1 MEISESAVRVRY
13 TSGHAQVQI
22 GDRELR
28 VDRRDDDAR
37 DHTCPVELVAAALG
51 S

>member
-1 MEISESAVRVRY
+1 MEISENAVRVRY
-13 TSGHAQVQI
+13 ASGHAEVQI
-22 GDRELR
+22 GERELR

-37 DHTCPVELVAAALG
+37 DYTCPVELVAAALG

>member
-1 MEISESAVRVRY
+1 MEISENAVRVQY
-13 TSGHAQVQI
+13 DDGHARVQI

-37 DHTCPVELVAAALG
+37 GHTCPVELVAAALG